1 MREWQKIV
9 IGVLVACLALAYVP
23 AYAASGTQ
31 SSAIEQVGAEQYTVG
46 DCSRVDKAK
55 VRDEIEA
62 HVLTVINAGGTPAD
76 IDRLVERKWADLD
89 MDAAV
94 DAAVQQAVDNLGAQE
109 AYWDKLI
116 SGWWGE
122 KAQEY
127 AERIANEAFSSP
139 AFQVKLEE
147 LSTAVGSE
155 VARQVETQF
164 AAAASVALLCL
175 KEYVGEQYSNQLF
188 RAFER
193 SVLAD
198 TQQVNLSATSPVI
211 TSAVQQHGLAIA
223 GVGTILVTQLVYRLA
238 QKLTEKIAQRV
249 AGKVV
254 GRVLGKAG
262 SSFIPVAGWIIGVA
276 MIAYDLWEGNEGALP
291 QIKEAL
297 QSEEVKSKIRE
308 EIATAIKDDLPDQAA
323 LIALE
328 TSVSLVEQWQGF
340 CTRFGDVCQV
350 ADQNPNFRSLL
361 SLVALDELARL
372 SSLVTWFINQEGRQ
386 SLDTAVADGSLEQLL
401 ALPDA
406 TVAGIVAAMQP
417 REAIGWLNVAGG
429 RLDRVLELGMY
440 RLAQPDEFDAY
451 SVAALMAV
459 SDTAGLQKLL
469 ALAPVQRNLLL
480 SLPAD
485 TLRTLAADNSLT
497 DLVVL
502 ANRMLEPAQSP
513 TAVVQIAEDVAQG
526 HVTIEQLITP
536 TSTAVVT
543 AVLVGVALNPGNAA
557 GPVAPAQA
565 APGLQQPPENGNIR
579 VLGIL
584 ATLAILMAAAAVAIG
599 YLQRRRAQSH

>member
-459 SDTAGLQKLL
+459 SDTAGLKKLL